1 MISAL
6 KNRCRAFVFLFM
18 FTAMLVFSGRA
29 GAQSAAEAAKIA
41 AALPPESRAVIERLT
56 GLRELPDGG
65 WKMHAGDLAHGEA
78 VNLDE
83 SGWQPIASGSKAP
96 NDAVWFRQTFQ
107 VPETLN
113 GYDLTGTRIWFQFH
127 ADANGPMPEILYFNG
142 RRVAMGDDLEPVVL
156 FDQAR
161 PGDKVTVAVKLL
173 HTVDAKSF
181 RGATMRVE
189 FAESRPNPEDLR
201 TEFLSAALLVPSL
214 APGDGAQMATLNGA
228 IAAVNLKALDHA
240 AAGSP
245 ITKSESQFEFDVSL
259 KAAHTKL
266 EGLLP
271 LMQTATFHLTGNSH
285 IDAAWLWPWT
295 ETVDVVKRTFGTALQ
310 LMYEYPEYTYT
321 QSAAQ
326 YNEWMAQKYPDMN
339 AEIARRIK
347 EGRWE
352 VVGGM
357 WVEPDLN
364 MPDGESLVRQLL
376 VGKRWYK
383 QAYGVD
389 VRIGWNPDS
398 FGYTW
403 QLPQIYKKSGVD
415 YFVTQKMTWND
426 TNQLPFKL
434 FWWESPD
441 GSKVLA
447 YFPHDYANDNLNP
460 VRLSEDLATARTRA
474 TGETEIMDLYGVGD
488 HGGGPT
494 RAILDQG
501 EHWAAPSM
509 PSHVMPRMQFGTAQ
523 SFFSSIEKQIAP
535 ESPEWNYQS
544 IAKGYTAPPA
554 VAGKVDIPTWKSE
567 LYFEYHRGVMTTQAN
582 HKRNMR
588 DAEEQVL
595 NAEKWASLAW
605 LDGKSYPGAELTEDW
620 KKVLF
625 NQFHDLAAGSGIGVI
640 YKDAQKDYDVV
651 RWSTDEIDAGALDG
665 ILSRISTNKAVRAQN
680 AQTVVVFNP
689 LGWERDGL
697 VHVSLPVDTEPGG
710 TVAVVPEKGDSFL
723 IEDFDYNKITN
734 RVEVD
739 IPVHGVPAL
748 GYQTV
753 HVAVSVKS
761 PSDETHRSK
770 TTEVNGAKIE
780 NAQLKVAVDGTTGCI
795 TSLTEKKTN
804 AELIA
809 HDGCANQLQFFKDT
823 PKDYDAWNI
832 DPGTLDVAPSVIEKA
847 DLVELIDGEGASP
860 AIRIT
865 RHWQSSKFVQ
875 TIRLKDDLVD
885 IENDIDWH
893 ESHVL
898 LKAAFPLAASG
909 PFATYEIPYG
919 SIERPTTRDNSW
931 EKAQFEVPAMR
942 WADLGDGK
950 HGLSILNN
958 SKYGYDAAGNV
969 LRLTLLRSP
978 KWPDPDADMGHHH
991 FHYALYPHAGTWKDA
1006 LTVRHGYEYNY
1017 PLTAVVT
1024 TAHAGALPAEHSFA
1038 SVSPENV
1045 VLTAVKKAEDAN
1057 GLIFRVYEWAGKAST
1072 VEFHVPPGATGATVT
1087 NLMETPEGG
1096 PLTVTGDVVKAP
1108 GDIVRA
1114 KIGPYEILTIRVD
1127 YPEGGPK
1134 Q

>member
-1 MISAL
+1 M
-6 KNRCRAFVFLFM
+6 
-18 FTAMLVFSGRA
+18 FSGFACSRRVFFCGFAVLAVASAVMPLAPRA
-29 GAQSAAEAAKIA
+29 AAQTAVEAAKVA
-41 AALPPESRAVIERLT
+41 AEINRVASNLPPESRDVITRLT
-56 GLRELPDGG
+56 MLRELPGG
-65 WKMHAGDLAHGEA
+65 AWKMHGGDLAHGEDA
-78 VNLDE
+78 SLDE
-83 SGWQPIASGSKAP
+83 SSWQTFPVPGRAP
-96 NDAVWFRQTFQ
+96 NDAVWFRTTYL

-113 GYDLTGTRIWFQFH
+113 GYDLTGSRIWFQFH

-142 RRVAMGDDLEPVVL
+142 RRVALGDDLEPVVL
-156 FDQAR
+156 FDNAK

-173 HTVDAKSF
+173 HTVDTKSI
-181 RGATMRVE
+181 RGATLKIDFPE
-189 FAESRPNPEDLR
+189 GRPNPDDLR
-201 TEFLSAALLVPSL
+201 MELLSAALLIPSL
-214 APGDGAQMATLNGA
+214 APQDPSQMGTLNGA
-228 IAAVNLKALDHA
+228 IAAVDIKALDA
-240 AAGSP
+240 KDQKG
-245 ITKSESQFEFDVSL
+245 FDESL

-271 LMQTATFHLTGNSH
+271 LMQTATWHVTGNSH

-310 LMYEYPEYTYT
+310 LMYEYPQYTYT
-321 QSAAQ
+321 QSAAA

-339 AEIARRIK
+339 AEIKKRIG

-352 VVGGM
+352 IVGGM

-447 YFPHDYANDNLNP
+447 YFPHDYGNDNLSP
-460 VRLSEDLATARTRA
+460 TRLATDLVQARQRS
-474 TGETEIMDLYGVGD
+474 TGLTDIMDLYGIGD

-494 RAILDQG
+494 RAVLDQG
-501 EHWAAPSM
+501 EHWATPST
-509 PSHVMPRMQFGTAQ
+509 PAKVIPKMQFGIAQ
-523 SFFSSIEKQIAP
+523 SYFTDVEKQIAP

-544 IAKGYTAPPA
+544 IAKGYTAPAA
-554 VAGKVDIPTWKSE
+554 VPGKVDIPTWKSE
-567 LYFEYHRGVMTTQAN
+567 LYFEYHRGVMTSQAN

-588 DAEEQVL
+588 ESSIETL

-605 LDGKSYPGAELTEDW
+605 LDGQKYPAAELTEDW

-625 NQFHDLAAGSGIGVI
+625 NQFHDLAAGSGIGII

-651 RWSTDEIDAGALDG
+651 RWSTNEISAGALARLDEQINTEGDG
-665 ILSRISTNKAVRAQN
+665 VPLIVY
-680 AQTVVVFNP
+680 NP
-689 LGWERDGL
+689 LGWERSGDVYARVQGAANISEEVK
-697 VHVSLPVDTEPGG
+697 VHVEHVPAMGYKVVHVGGSKSEPSAA
-710 TVAVVPEKGDSFL
+710 AVVSDTDST
-723 IEDFDYNKITN
+723 I
-734 RVEVD
+734 
-739 IPVHGVPAL
+739 AL
-748 GYQTV
+748 DNGRV
-753 HVAVSVKS
+753 HVAVDKS
-761 PSDETHRSK
+761 
-770 TTEVNGAKIE
+770 
-780 NAQLKVAVDGTTGCI
+780 TGCI
-795 TSLTEKKTN
+795 TSLQDVATKFETIAGN
-804 AELIA
+804 A
-809 HDGCANQLQFFKDT
+809 CANQLQFFKDT

-832 DPGTLDVAPSVIEKA
+832 DPGTLDHAPATIARADSVGIVRLNAKDTHKYPDA
-847 DLVELIDGEGASP
+847 V
-860 AIRIT
+860 IRIT
-865 RHWQSSKFVQ
+865 SHWQESKFLQ
-875 TIRLKDDLVD
+875 TISLKGDVVD
-885 IENDIDWH
+885 IENEIDWH

-919 SIERPTTRDNSW
+919 TIDRPTTRNNSW
-931 EKAQFEVPAMR
+931 EKAQFEVPAQQ

-950 HGLSILNN
+950 HGFSLIND
-958 SKYGYDAAGNV
+958 SKFGYDAVGNT

-1006 LTVRHGYEYNY
+1006 MTVRHGFEYNY

-1024 TAHAGALPAEHSFA
+1024 TAHAGSLSASHSFA
-1038 SVSPENV
+1038 SVTPEDV
-1045 VLTAVKKAEDAN
+1045 VLTAVKKAEDAK
-1057 GLIFRVYEWAGKAST
+1057 GLIFRVYEWAGKDAT
-1072 VEFHVPPGATGATVT
+1072 VEFHVPPGATSATVT
-1087 NLMETPEGG
+1087 NMMETPEGS

-1108 GDIVRA
+1108 IH
-1114 KIGPYEILTIRVD
+1114 PYEILTVRVD
-1127 YPEGGPK
+1127 YPNGGPK
-1134 Q
+1134 E